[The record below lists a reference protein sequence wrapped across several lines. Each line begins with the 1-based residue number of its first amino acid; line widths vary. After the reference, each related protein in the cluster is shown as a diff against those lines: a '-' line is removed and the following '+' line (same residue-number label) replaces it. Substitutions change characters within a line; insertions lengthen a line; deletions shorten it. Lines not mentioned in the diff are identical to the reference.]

1 MSTYISKALEF
12 KILNKM
18 KTDVWGIK
26 EVADIT
32 LSVRESRMGVSESNK
47 LLHY

>member
-32 LSVRESRMGVSESNK
+32 QCERIQKGCV
-47 LLHY
+47 

>member
-1 MSTYISKALEF
+1 
-12 KILNKM
+12 M

-32 LSVRESRMGVSESNK
+32 LSVRESRMGVSLKATSCFIIDSSILFK
-47 LLHY
+47 